1 MDKQAVKVI
10 VCDDSALMR
19 NLLGRI
25 IDDAPGLELAGK
37 AMNGKFLLNKLST
50 LKPDI
55 ILLDLEMPEMNG
67 IEFLKERKRLGID
80 IPVVILSSVA
90 KKGARI
96 TMEALNLG
104 ASDFIL
110 KPSGSISEDIHTIR
124 DTIVETLLAYGH
136 RYMMKKSGNVFKV
149 SSSDLP
155 GMPAVEK
162 KVSES
167 RAADIRPEKK
177 EKTGNVEIVALGIS
191 TGGPNALRKVMADI
205 DPELPVPMLIVQ
217 HMPAGFTAEFAKS
230 LDRICPLEVKEGEDG
245 DILAAGR
252 VFIAPGGF
260 HIEVEKKRLASV
272 LRVTSGDL
280 KNGHRPSAGVLFESV
295 AENFGGKTL
304 AVIMTGMGKDG
315 SDEIGQI
322 WSKGGITIGQDE
334 ASSVVYGM
342 PRVAAD
348 NGFLDYIV
356 SLDEMASTINR
367 IVKENV
373 KG

>member
-1 MDKQAVKVI
+1 MDKQAVNVI

-25 IDDAPGLELAGK
+25 IDDAEGLELLGK

-50 LKPDI
+50 LEPDV

-67 IEFLKERKRLGID
+67 IEFLEERKRLGMD

-90 KKGARI
+90 KRGAKI
-96 TMEALNLG
+96 TMDALNLG

-110 KPSGSISEDIHTIR
+110 KPSGSVSEDIHTIR
-124 DTIVETLLAYGH
+124 DSIVETLLAYGR
-136 RYMMKKSGNVFKV
+136 RYKMRKSGNVFRV
-149 SSSDLP
+149 SASDLP
-155 GMPAVEK
+155 GMPAEK
-162 KVSES
+162 KAVSKQ
-167 RAADIRPEKK
+167 PEKK
-177 EKTGNVEIVALGIS
+177 AAVSSGKTDNVEIVALGIS

-205 DPELPVPMLIVQ
+205 DPKLPVPMLIVQ

-230 LDRICPLEVKEGEDG
+230 LNRICPLEVKEGEDG
-245 DILAAGR
+245 DILSPGR

-272 LRVTSGDL
+272 LRVSSKDL
-280 KNGHRPSAGVLFESV
+280 RNGHRPSAGVLFESV
-295 AENFGGKTL
+295 AENYGGNAL

-315 SDEIGQI
+315 SDEIGKI
-322 WSKGGITIGQDE
+322 WSKGGITVGQDKS
-334 ASSVVYGM
+334 SSVVYGM
-342 PRVAAD
+342 PRVAAE

-356 SLDEMASTINR
+356 SLDDMARTISR
-367 IVKENV
+367 LVKENF

>member
-1 MDKQAVKVI
+1 MDKQTVKVI

-37 AMNGKFLLNKLST
+37 AMNGKFLLNKLPA

-90 KKGARI
+90 QKGARI

-110 KPSGSISEDIHTIR
+110 KPSGSISEDIHTVR

-167 RAADIRPEKK
+167 RAADVRMEKK
-177 EKTGNVEIVALGIS
+177 EKTGNIEIVALGIS

-205 DPELPVPMLIVQ
+205 DPELPVPILIVQ

-245 DILAAGR
+245 DVLAAGR

-280 KNGHRPSAGVLFESV
+280 RNGHRPSAGVLFESV
-295 AENFGGKTL
+295 AENYGGKAL

-315 SDEIGQI
+315 SDEIGKI

-342 PRVAAD
+342 PRVAAE
-348 NGFLDYIV
+348 NGFLDHIV
-356 SLDEMASTINR
+356 SLDEMAPTINR

>member
-1 MDKQAVKVI
+1 MDKQTVKVI

-37 AMNGKFLLNKLST
+37 AMNGKFLLNKLPA

-90 KKGARI
+90 QKGARI

-110 KPSGSISEDIHTIR
+110 KPSGSISEDIHTVR

-167 RAADIRPEKK
+167 RAADVRMEKK
-177 EKTGNVEIVALGIS
+177 EKTGNIEIVALGIS

-205 DPELPVPMLIVQ
+205 DPELPVPILIVQ

-245 DILAAGR
+245 DLLAPGR

-280 KNGHRPSAGVLFESV
+280 RNGHRPSAGVLFESV

-315 SDEIGQI
+315 SDEIGKI

-342 PRVAAD
+342 PRVAAE
-348 NGFLDYIV
+348 NGFLDHIV
-356 SLDEMASTINR
+356 SLDEMAPTINR